1 MAMAGLLDVVL
12 DGVISVSKN
21 FSIVWIDVMTPCL
34 AVLEIIRRFRGSEFF
49 DLCLRDLTA
58 SGHCLHWI

>member
-1 MAMAGLLDVVL
+1 MAMASLMWYLMVGFL
-12 DGVISVSKN
+12 SVKN
-21 FSIVWIDVMTPCL
+21 FNIVRMDIMTPCL
-34 AVLEIIRRFRGSEFF
+34 AVLEIVRNFRGLEFF